1 MTFGARTMAPFM
13 ALLTANL
20 ASVMPGAT
28 PSLKLAHSMALVAVA
43 ATIIA
48 LIASR
53 WLPEPAAE
61 LPED

>member
-1 MTFGARTMAPFM
+1 
-13 ALLTANL
+13 
-20 ASVMPGAT
+20 
-28 PSLKLAHSMALVAVA
+28 MALVAVV
-43 ATIIA
+43 ATVIA